1 MNPSMKG
8 IILAGGQ
15 GTRLYPATMSL
26 SKHLL
31 PVHDKPM
38 IYYSLVNMMLAG
50 IKDILIV
57 TSPKDQ
63 PQFYD
68 LLKDGS
74 QWGISI
80 SYADQ
85 PKPKGIADGLI
96 IGERFINGDNV
107 CLHLADN
114 IYYGHDFVPILRR
127 NVDLVSGATVL
138 VYQVKNPKRY
148 GVIEFDKNLK
158 AVSIQEKP
166 KHPKSNY
173 VVTGI
178 YFYDSLVVDV
188 AKSVKP
194 SKRGELEITSVN
206 NVYLGKNQLRA
217 DILGRGVAWLDAGT
231 PSSLLNTSNFIA
243 TLEERQG
250 LRIGCPEEAAW
261 RMEFISDE
269 QIEKIASE
277 CISSEYSEYLL
288 NLLASPETKLLTY

>member
-1 MNPSMKG
+1 MKG

-50 IKDILIV
+50 IKEILIV
-57 TSPKDQ
+57 TSSKDQ
-63 PQFYD
+63 PQFFD

-80 SYADQ
+80 SYAEQ
-85 PKPKGIADGLI
+85 SKPKGIADGLI
-96 IGERFINGDNV
+96 IGEKFLNGDNV

-127 NVDLVSGATVL
+127 NVLLASGAVVL
-138 VYQVKNPKRY
+138 VYQVKNPSRF
-148 GVIEFDKNLK
+148 GVIEFDENLK

-166 KHPKSNY
+166 KHPRSNFA
-173 VVTGI
+173 VTGI
-178 YFYDSLVVDV
+178 YFYDSLAVDI
-188 AKSVKP
+188 AKAVKP

-206 NVYLGKNQLRA
+206 NAYLRSNQLRA
-217 DILGRGVAWLDAGT
+217 EILGRGVAWLDAGT
-231 PSSLLNTSNFIA
+231 PSSLRNTSNFVA

-269 QIEKIASE
+269 HFEQLAED

-288 NLLASPETKLLTY
+288 NLLAKPETKLLTY